1 MLHHL
6 DSPNPSATL
15 PPMAGAPSI
24 GIADGGCAS
33 TRGLPLERPER
44 KGGEPVNKEL
54 RRILAGAS
62 IATLVAG
69 AGIGG
74 LGCAKRAH
82 GS

>member
-1 MLHHL
+1 M
-6 DSPNPSATL
+6 
-15 PPMAGAPSI
+15 
-24 GIADGGCAS
+24 
-33 TRGLPLERPER
+33 
-44 KGGEPVNKEL
+44 NKEL

-69 AGIGG
+69 AGIAG